1 MREAGQTERTIRMLL
16 AQVCELRPPGLAIV
30 GVVAIVLV
38 ALLIWG
44 SIKPLV
50 WRLLA
55 VIGMGNGVGLLVWGI
70 IMAAT
75 GEEPP
80 VGSSA
85 GIIGTGAGV
94 LVSAIVLLVIS
105 FLGGRPRTE

>member
-1 MREAGQTERTIRMLL
+1 MLL
-16 AQVCELRPPGLAIV
+16 ARVCEVPSLTLAIV

-38 ALLIWG
+38 ALLVWG
-44 SIKPLV
+44 SIEPLV

-55 VIGMGNGVGLLVWGI
+55 VIGMGTGVGLLVWGI
-70 IMAAT
+70 VIAAT
-75 GEEPP
+75 KEEPP
-80 VGSSA
+80 IGSTA

-105 FLGGRPRTE
+105 FLGGRAARKGQ